1 MIIVVDTNVI
11 ISGLLK
17 SFSDSSVILNFV
29 LSGKIKL
36 AYDMRILKEYE
47 EVLRRKKFGIN
58 SQYIESIITQIK
70 EEGTY
75 VNAIPLK
82 EPLPDKDDEPF
93 LAVAYA
99 GGIEVILTGNKK
111 HFPEKICK
119 NIHILSPSE
128 FLKNYSFNIH

>member
-1 MIIVVDTNVI
+1 VIIVLDTNVI

-17 SFSDSSVILNFV
+17 SFSDSSVILNSV

-47 EVLRRKKFGIN
+47 EVLGRKKFGIS
-58 SQYIESIITQIK
+58 SQYIESIMTQIR

-75 VNAIPLK
+75 INAIPLR

-93 LAVAYA
+93 LEVAYA
-99 GGIEVILTGNKK
+99 GEIKFIITGNRK

-119 NIHILSPSE
+119 NIHVLSPSE
-128 FLKNYSFNIH
+128 FLKYYSFNIH